1 MIASHRI
8 VCERCVYRLW
18 KKLTR
23 RSCNKIVGLTSLVKK
38 TMKNK
43 VVIVLP
49 WKSFLMILSL
59 TKQLSPSPLADSSPG
74 ASFFVQ
80 KRARNAN
87 SPFSFILTHFLKAA
101 SPSPPTPPQVFF
113 SRRGER
119 ETRITIH
126 RFRLFYFLTMC
137 KVTWPYMCVE
147 AQSKTS
153 EVTSGENVI
162 SFKTAGNIAK
172 QSYFET
178 TPWPRP

>member
-8 VCERCVYRLW
+8 VCQRCVYRLW

-43 VVIVLP
+43 VVIVT
-49 WKSFLMILSL
+49 SL
-59 TKQLSPSPLADSSPG
+59 EVLFNDFVAHKTALAFATDSSPG

-119 ETRITIH
+119 ETRMTIH

-137 KVTWPYMCVE
+137 KVT
-147 AQSKTS
+147 
-153 EVTSGENVI
+153 
-162 SFKTAGNIAK
+162 
-172 QSYFET
+172 
-178 TPWPRP
+178 